1 MYIAYIRTAALAVF
15 MCLFADTLWAQ
26 CTGCTSSQNTCFTYN
41 SSDGYTVC
49 SCGSGCA
56 CEGMCGGKELITGI
70 DEARSNPQV
79 PLEGIPVF
87 LPNPSNLEGLT
98 PSLLNGVRTEQVLF
112 GDDFALVLYDEYAM
126 FYRIDSR
133 DVFEL
138 RNCEGQFPARF
149 RRLPT

>member
-1 MYIAYIRTAALAVF
+1 MYNVRFRTAALAF
-15 MCLFADTLWAQ
+15 LMCLFADTLLAQ

-41 SSDGYTVC
+41 SREGYSVC
-49 SCGSGCA
+49 SCVSGCV
-56 CEGMCGGKELITGI
+56 CERMCGSEEITSI
-70 DEARSNPQV
+70 DEALSSPEVRSG
-79 PLEGIPVF
+79 GIPVF
-87 LPNPSNLEGLT
+87 LPNLSYLEGLT

-126 FYRIDSR
+126 FYRTDNR

-138 RNCEGQFPARF
+138 KNCEGQFLARF